1 MSEPF
6 LGCISVFGFSF
17 APRGWAQCSGQLLP
31 INQNQSLFSL
41 LGTTYGG
48 DGRTTFALPD
58 MRGRAPMHA
67 GTGASLTSRSLG
79 ERLGNETVTLT
90 KAQIPAH
97 NHTANAYTADS
108 TSSIPQGKLAA
119 PTVAAFN
126 VYGDAANLTPGAAG
140 QLGQSGGGGHENMQ
154 PYTTL
159 NFCIALQ
166 GLFPSRN

>member
-6 LGCISVFGFSF
+6 IGCISVFGFNF
-17 APRGWAQCSGQLLP
+17 APRGWAKCDGQILP

-58 MRGRAPMHA
+58 LRGRAPMHA
-67 GTGASLTSRSLG
+67 GNGAGLTPRTLG
-79 ERLGNETVTLT
+79 QKLGVENVTLSV
-90 KAQIPAH
+90 AQIPSHSHAV
-97 NHTANAYTADS
+97 NASTANATAA
-108 TSSIPQGKLAA
+108 TPQGNLAA
-119 PTVAAFN
+119 PTVGSFN
-126 VYGDAANLTPGAAG
+126 VYGEPANLTAGAAG
-140 QLGQSGGGGHENMQ
+140 QVTNTGGAHTNMQ
-154 PYTTL
+154 PFNTL

>member
-6 LGCISVFGFSF
+6 LGCIAIFGFSF
-17 APRGWAQCSGQLLP
+17 PPRGWATCDGQILP
-31 INQNQSLFSL
+31 INQNQSLYSL

-58 MRGRAPMHA
+58 LRGRAPMHEGSGA
-67 GTGASLTSRSLG
+67 GLSPRSWGQKLG
-79 ERLGNETVTLT
+79 DENVTLT
-90 KAQIPAH
+90 TSQIPPH
-97 NHTANAYTADS
+97 THTANAATADA
-108 TSSIPQGKLAA
+108 TAATPQGNLPA
-119 PTVAAFN
+119 PAVAPFN
-126 VYGDAANLTPGAAG
+126 VYGDPANLTAGAAG
-140 QLGQSGGGGHENMQ
+140 QVSGGGAGHDNMQ

>member
-6 LGCISVFGFSF
+6 LGCISVFGFNF
-17 APRGWAQCSGQLLP
+17 PPRGWAQCNGQILP

-41 LGTTYGG
+41 LGTIYGG

-67 GTGASLTSRSLG
+67 GNGAGLTSRALG
-79 ERLGNETVTLT
+79 QKLGTETVTLT
-90 KAQIPAH
+90 EAQIPPHSHA
-97 NHTANAYTADS
+97 ANASTVDS
-108 TSSIPQGKLAA
+108 STPLPKANLAA
-119 PTVAAFN
+119 PTVTAFN
-126 VYGDAANLTPGAAG
+126 VYGDADNLTAGAAG
-140 QLGQSGGGGHENMQ
+140 QVGTVGGSGHDDMQ

-159 NFCIALQ
+159 NFCIALT

>member
-6 LGCISVFGFSF
+6 IGCISVFGFSF

-31 INQNQSLFSL
+31 INQNQSLFAL

-48 DGRTTFALPD
+48 DGRTSFGLPD

-67 GTGASLTSRSLG
+67 GNGAGLSSRTLG
-79 ERLGNETVTLT
+79 QQLGTETVTLT
-90 KAQIPAH
+90 AAQIPPHSHA
-97 NHTANAYTADS
+97 ANASTEDS
-108 TSSIPQGKLAA
+108 TAFTPQANLAA

-140 QLGQSGGGGHENMQ
+140 QLGQSGGQGHENMQ
-154 PYTTL
+154 PDIAL

-166 GLFPSRN
+166 GLFPPRN

>member
-6 LGCISVFGFSF
+6 LGCISIFGFNF
-17 APRGWAQCSGQLLP
+17 PPRGWAQCSGQTLP

-67 GTGASLTSRSLG
+67 GNGAGLSSRTLG
-79 ERLGNETVTLT
+79 QQLGTETVTLSA
-90 KAQIPAH
+90 AQIPPHSHSAI
-97 NHTANAYTADS
+97 ASTADS
-108 TSSIPQGKLAA
+108 TASTPQGNLAA

-140 QLGQSGGGGHENMQ
+140 QVGPTGGQGHQNMQ

>member
-1 MSEPF
+1 MAEPF
-6 LGCISVFGFSF
+6 LGCISIFGFNF

-67 GTGASLTSRSLG
+67 GNGTGLTPRT
-79 ERLGNETVTLT
+79 LGNALGAESVTLT
-90 KAQIPAH
+90 EAQIPPH
-97 NHTANAYTADS
+97 NHSANPSDTDATLP
-108 TSSIPQGKLAA
+108 TPQSNLPA

-140 QLGQSGGGGHENMQ
+140 QIGQSGGGAHNNMQ
-154 PYTTL
+154 PYLAL

-166 GLFPSRN
+166 GLFPPRS